1 MLNKKP
7 RVPAPVQIPTQL
19 IFLHGFKDYLI
30 AQTVSPHTR
39 NAYLSDLLQ
48 CSECS
53 QVSMPEWSSDDVAD
67 VLLTLTKQ
75 GKSPRSIA
83 RCLSA
88 LRSFFKFLREQ
99 KLRSDN
105 PVALHKTPKIGR
117 ALPKDLSEQ
126 DVDALI
132 QAPDIETALGL
143 RDRAMFEVLYACGLR
158 VSELLNLR
166 LDLINLKQG
175 Y

>member
-1 MLNKKP
+1 LFLSFRDDVLESFMLNKKP

-19 IFLHGFKDYLI
+19 SFLHGFKDYLI

-88 LRSFFKFLREQ
+88 LRSFLNFYGNKNCVQTTLSRYIKHP
-99 KLRSDN
+99 KLAAHCLKICLS
-105 PVALHKTPKIGR
+105 KTWMP
-117 ALPKDLSEQ
+117 
-126 DVDALI
+126 
-132 QAPDIETALGL
+132 
-143 RDRAMFEVLYACGLR
+143 
-158 VSELLNLR
+158 
-166 LDLINLKQG
+166 
-175 Y
+175 